1 MGICMH
7 VCVLSCFHHVRL
19 FATLWTAAHQAPLSK
34 VLQARILEWV
44 AIPFSKGT
52 CIYYKVKRQDY
63 EKEKKN
69 RIGGRWM
76 VNGPK

>member
-7 VCVLSCFHHVRL
+7 VCMLSYFHRVRL
-19 FATLWTAAHQAPLSK
+19 FATLWTAACQAPLSK

-52 CIYYKVKRQDY
+52 YVYYEVKRQDN

-76 VNGPK
+76 INGPK